1 MGDGRKVMPE
11 EDDAVVPDR
20 DKHIRL
26 QSAMRTFD
34 EIAEDFDRT
43 RYKPWPE
50 CVEFGGTIPEDS
62 LVLDIGCGNGR
73 NCIFLAEK
81 HRVVGLDI
89 SHAMAGIARKNLAGK
104 GFGEECE
111 FIQSDAANLPFMDS
125 TFDSV
130 LYIATLH
137 HLHTEEQRLK
147 SLEEVRRVM
156 KGNARALISVWAFD
170 QPRFQKV
177 LEEHLEKGKDFG
189 DVHVEWKRPDGTVFN
204 RFYHLFCGDELK
216 ELAERAGL
224 KVNKHFKASDNYF
237 AVVEKNTK
245 D

>member
-1 MGDGRKVMPE
+1 MQK
-11 EDDAVVPDR
+11 EDDAVVHDR
-20 DKHIRL
+20 DNIIRFK
-26 QSAMRTFD
+26 STMKTFD

-50 CVEFGGTIPEDS
+50 CIEFGKSIPDDS

-89 SHAMAGIARKNLAGK
+89 SQKMVGIARRNMAGK
-104 GFGEECE
+104 GLERKCDFV
-111 FIQSDAANLPFMDS
+111 QSDVANLPVGDS

-137 HLHTEEQRLK
+137 HLHTKDQRLK
-147 SLEEVRRVM
+147 SLEELRRVM
-156 KGNARALISVWAFD
+156 KEDARALISVWAFD
-170 QPRFQKV
+170 QPRFQDV
-177 LEEHLEKGKDFG
+177 LDEHLEKQKNFG
-189 DVHVEWKRPDGTVFN
+189 DVYVEWKRPDGTVFN
-204 RFYHLFCGDELK
+204 RFYHLFYKDELR
-216 ELAERAGL
+216 ELTERADLG
-224 KVNKHFKASDNYF
+224 VIKHFKASDNYF
-237 AVVEKNTK
+237 AVVEKNSK